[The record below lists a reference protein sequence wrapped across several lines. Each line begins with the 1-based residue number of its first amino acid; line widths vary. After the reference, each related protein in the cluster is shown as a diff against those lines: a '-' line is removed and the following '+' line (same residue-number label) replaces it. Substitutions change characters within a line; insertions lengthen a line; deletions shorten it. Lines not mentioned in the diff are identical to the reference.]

1 MARTVYCVKLGREA
15 EGMDAP
21 PFPGELGQKIF
32 ENVSKEGWELWKEHQ
47 TIMINHYGLHPAD
60 KETRRML
67 RAEMEQ
73 FFFGE
78 DAQLPDEW
86 VSPDMAGAP
95 SKGGAPRKK

>member
-60 KETRRML
+60 RETRRML

-78 DAQLPDEW
+78 DAQLPEGW
-86 VSPDMAGAP
+86 TSPDMAGAP